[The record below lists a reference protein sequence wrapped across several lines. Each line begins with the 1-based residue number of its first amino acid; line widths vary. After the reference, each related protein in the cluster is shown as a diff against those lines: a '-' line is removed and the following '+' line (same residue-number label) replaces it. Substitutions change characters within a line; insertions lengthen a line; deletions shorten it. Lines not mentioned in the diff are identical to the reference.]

1 MAEQTDATQSSEPS
15 SIGETL
21 AWVEEPGS
29 DGWAR
34 VRMPIRQRHRNAPT
48 PTGAV
53 QGGVVISLADRALVN
68 ASNSVLAKGYT
79 TATIELKANLI
90 AAVSEG
96 ELIAECRL
104 IHRGRRLHVG
114 DIEVRDGTG
123 RLIAKVSG
131 TNLVIEP
138 REAEQRA

>member
-1 MAEQTDATQSSEPS
+1 MAEQTDTTQSSEPS
-15 SIGETL
+15 SIRETF
-21 AWVEEPGS
+21 AWIEEPGS

-34 VRMPIRQRHRNAPT
+34 VRMPVRQRHRNAPT

-53 QGGVVISLADRALVN
+53 QGGVLISLADRALVN
-68 ASNSVLAKGYT
+68 ASNSVLAEGYT

-104 IHRGRRLHVG
+104 VHRGRRLHVG
-114 DIEVRDGTG
+114 DIEVKDGTG

-138 REAEQRA
+138 REPA